1 MKKSK
6 LNLFLSVLVVLVML
20 VAAGCGGSS
29 GDDKKPAEKA
39 PEKVLKIGVVGPE
52 SGGSA
57 QLGQGQHK
65 AAQLAVDEINS
76 KKLAGD
82 WKLEIFFE
90 DDEGNPTK
98 SANATNKLLQ
108 QSGAHVIIGA
118 INSSATLADM
128 VITSRA
134 GVPQITAGST
144 GSSITEQGNKWIFRT
159 AVNDEFQADALI
171 KYAKEVLKITKV
183 ATLTAADDY
192 GQSGAKLLATAAQ
205 KQGVELV
212 NAQVYNNGD
221 KDFKPQLLAIK
232 DTGAQGIFLW
242 GLYTEAALI
251 AKQSRQLGVD
261 VQLFGASGMAAQ
273 KLIELSEEAGQG
285 LILTQSFLPVSD
297 NPTVKTFVAS
307 YQEKYKESPIPH
319 GAQAYDSVYILA
331 DAVKRAG
338 KTDPEALR
346 DAISKTSGLKLV
358 TSEVK
363 FNERGDDIGKYLLIT
378 KISGDKFEL
387 VTTVKT
393 N

>member
-1 MKKSK
+1 MKNSK
-6 LNLFLSVLVVLVML
+6 RNVFLCVILLISML
-20 VAAGCGGSS
+20 AVAGCGGSS
-29 GDDKKPAEKA
+29 GGDKKESG
-39 PEKVLKIGVVGPE
+39 KVIKIGVVGPE

-65 AAQLAVDEINS
+65 AAQLAVDEINA

-82 WKLEIFFE
+82 WRLEIFFE

-108 QSGAHVIIGA
+108 QAGANVIIGA

-144 GSSITEQGNKWIFRT
+144 GASITEQGNKWIFRT

-171 KYAKEVLKITKV
+171 KYAKEVLKINKV

-192 GQSGAKLLATAAQ
+192 GQSGAKLLAAAAQ

-232 DTGAQGIFLW
+232 DAGAEGIFMW

-251 AKQSRQLGVD
+251 SKQSRQLGVD

-297 NPTVKTFVAS
+297 NEAVKTFVKN
-307 YQEKYKESPIPH
+307 YQDKYKENPIPH
-319 GAQAYDSVYILA
+319 AAQAYDSVYIIA